1 MKRAPSSV
9 DRLIDATS
17 LLMVLGG
24 IVLFAFARQTLRAIG
39 AGTHDMPQGI
49 SAVTVTDFHVAQ
61 SRLGLFIVVL
71 GVLVGVVA
79 AVRHLRNSRLQISD

>member
-9 DRLIDATS
+9 DRMIDATA

-39 AGTHDMPQGI
+39 AGTHDMPAGL
-49 SAVTVTDFHVAQ
+49 SAVAVTDFHVAQ
-61 SRLGLFIVVL
+61 SRLGLWIVGL
-71 GVLVGVVA
+71 GVLVGLVA
-79 AVRHLRNSRLQISD
+79 AVRHRYGKV